1 MMLAASCAT
10 GQGGSAP
17 PDMPRAFG
25 EVTRVPDGDTIDVAT
40 SEGTVTVR
48 LAAINAPDRG
58 ECQAEEARAHLRDAF
73 PDGSARLEILGTDQ
87 FDRTVGHVFDG
98 DRHINLEMVAMG
110 LALAST
116 PDDADPYG
124 ATILEAEEGAYRE
137 GAGLWG
143 PAACGASADLP
154 ALGIDGAASEPDPAG
169 PDDEHLRAEYIVIS
183 NSRDSPVDLDGWT
196 IRDES
201 SLHSNR
207 RQRVGERDARLH
219 RVGSGRGP
227 GLEQRRRHGSPP
239 RPRWGGG
246 CPMEILRPAPPDT
259 VYSPTSTERKNP
271 EWE

>member
-201 SLHSNR
+201 SLHR
-207 RQRVGERDARLH
+207 FH
-219 RVGSGRGP
+219 FPSGTSIAANDSVIVTSDSTGWDP
-227 GLEQRRRHGSPP
+227 
-239 RPRWGGG
+239 GGG
-246 CPMEILRPAPPDT
+246 PVWNNDGDMALLLAPDG
-259 VYSPTSTERKNP
+259 VVVARWRY
-271 EWE
+271 